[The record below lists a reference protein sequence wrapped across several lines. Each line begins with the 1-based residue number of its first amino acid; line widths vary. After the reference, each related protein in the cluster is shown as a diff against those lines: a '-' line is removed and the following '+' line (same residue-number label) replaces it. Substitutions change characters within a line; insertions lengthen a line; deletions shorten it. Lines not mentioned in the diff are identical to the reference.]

1 MKHLKTIVGQ
11 WLKDIWLNKLVII
24 LSVGILIIASI
35 LNVLAGRY
43 VTRKGVA
50 SPPDLILDLIPSIDL
65 NLLFIWGVLLI
76 VGVMT
81 AYIFLFKIS
90 KFHVYLS
97 HISLLMLTRSF
108 AMCLTHLKVPENA
121 VQIYWPKFLQVIAFK
136 NDLFFSGHVAFTF
149 IGFLLFKESKIKWFF
164 IISSIVMAATVLLM
178 HVHYS
183 IDVFS
188 AYFITYGTFV
198 MGEKIF
204 KRIYKI

>member
-164 IISSIVMAATVLLM
+164 LISSIVMAATVLLM